1 MADTAV
7 AVNRLQTLQIA
18 LDFPTKITFD
28 RKLAFRDCLDDFVE
42 IVGGQVLRP
51 NVGIDGRLLQNALCR
66 CRPNSVNVRQGR
78 LNSLISWDINS

>member
-42 IVGGQVLRP
+42 IV
-51 NVGIDGRLLQNALCR
+51 
-66 CRPNSVNVRQGR
+66 
-78 LNSLISWDINS
+78 